1 MTISQTM
8 KLASSLLVTLLS
20 LGAGAAFA
28 HSDGK
33 VTPGYLQDNN
43 KHVVKNN
50 YGLCWRTGSWTPSMA
65 IAECDPD
72 LVKAPPKPAEKKPDT
87 VPAETLVPPDVGP
100 EKPALRVTIQAET
113 LFAFDKAVLREDG
126 KKTLD
131 DEVVTK
137 MKEHPE
143 VEVVL
148 VSGYADRIGSAKYNL
163 KLSERRANAVKSYL
177 ESQGI
182 ASNRIEAV
190 GRGTAD
196 PVVDCKNI
204 KGPANRHNK
213 KLVACL
219 QPNRRVVVEVKIQAP
234 TK

>member
-1 MTISQTM
+1 MTISRTM

-20 LGAGAAFA
+20 FGAGAAFA
-28 HSDGK
+28 HSDDK
-33 VTPGYLQDNN
+33 ATPGYLQDNN
-43 KHVVKNN
+43 KHVVKDN
-50 YGLCWRTGSWTPSMA
+50 YGLCWRTGFWTPSMA
-65 IAECDPD
+65 TAECDPN
-72 LVKAPPKPAEKKPDT
+72 LVKAEKPAEEKPAT
-87 VPAETLVPPDVGP
+87 VPAEALVPPNIGP

-177 ESQGI
+177 ESQGS
-182 ASNRIEAV
+182 ASSRIEAV
-190 GRGTAD
+190 GKGTAD

>member
-1 MTISQTM
+1 
-8 KLASSLLVTLLS
+8 
-20 LGAGAAFA
+20 
-28 HSDGK
+28 
-33 VTPGYLQDNN
+33 
-43 KHVVKNN
+43 
-50 YGLCWRTGSWTPSMA
+50 
-65 IAECDPD
+65 
-72 LVKAPPKPAEKKPDT
+72 
-87 VPAETLVPPDVGP
+87 LVPPNIGP

-113 LFAFDKAVLREDG
+113 LFAFDKAVLRPDG

-148 VSGYADRIGSAKYNL
+148 VTGYTDRIGSEKYNQ
-163 KLSERRANAVKSYL
+163 KLSERRADAVRSYL

-182 ASNRIEAV
+182 ANNRIETV
-190 GRGTAD
+190 GKGESD

-219 QPNRRVVVEVKIQAP
+219 QPNRRVVVEVKVQAP
-234 TK
+234 TQ